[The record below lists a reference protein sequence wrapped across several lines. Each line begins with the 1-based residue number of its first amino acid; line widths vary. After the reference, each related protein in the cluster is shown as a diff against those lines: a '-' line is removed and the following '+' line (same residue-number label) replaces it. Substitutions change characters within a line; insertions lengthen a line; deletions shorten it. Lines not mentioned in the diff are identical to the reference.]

1 MSATE
6 SLSDQY
12 RRERKAYQE
21 AERDRI
27 CAESRARFRAKQT
40 ATSEEHWARAE
51 ARHTRAERAR
61 EAQRTGRRARR
72 PKRLSAPP
80 VDASRQYHQAGSTS
94 YIRDVGLGDGA
105 RRLAALLLALAGK
118 GTVIDRGTRGG
129 SLTKGKLAARLGRSR
144 RTVQRYL
151 RELEERGYIAPVE
164 TTFCPRTGMLSGI
177 RIRLLPKLFP
187 WWRNGKPAKMAE
199 NVGETEMSS
208 LKNTA
213 IKLKKR
219 RLSEAESWTAPVP
232 SSRFERPPTPT

>member
-6 SLSDQY
+6 SLADQH
-12 RRERKAYQE
+12 RRERKARQD
-21 AERDRI
+21 AELI
-27 CAESRARFRAKQT
+27 ANRAAALARLRAKQT
-40 ATSEEHWARAE
+40 ATPEEQWARAE
-51 ARHTRAERAR
+51 ARHIKAERAR
-61 EAQRTGRRARR
+61 AAQRTGQRARR

-80 VDASRQYHQAGSTS
+80 VEASRQYHQAGSTS

-105 RRLAALLLALAGK
+105 RRLVALLLALAGK

-129 SLTKGKLAARLGRSR
+129 PLTKGKLAARLGRSR

-177 RIRLLPKLFP
+177 RIRLLPKVFP
-187 WWRNGKPAKMAE
+187 WWRNGKPAKLAE

-208 LKNTA
+208 LENTA

-219 RLSEAESWTAPVP
+219 RLSEAESWTAPA
-232 SSRFERPPTPT
+232 SRNRFERPPTPT